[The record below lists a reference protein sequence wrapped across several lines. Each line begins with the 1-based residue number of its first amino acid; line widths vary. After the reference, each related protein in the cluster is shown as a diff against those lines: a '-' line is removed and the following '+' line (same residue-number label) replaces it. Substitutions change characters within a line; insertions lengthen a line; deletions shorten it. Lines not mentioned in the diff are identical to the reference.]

1 MNFLIEKNKIHE
13 TYDILKIDLAKLK
26 VNDDYSIQY
35 DKKPFKK
42 VCANIIK
49 GRDLKRNSYLQIT
62 SIGYSDLTW
71 GIFATIMLH
80 VNGKNEKSIF
90 FAEAILINI
99 NCDERFPITKMTYF
113 ENIII
118 HINNVKKVC
127 YMGKEKY
134 RVNSYVCKS
143 KNVLPI

>member
-99 NCDERFPITKMTYF
+99 NSDERFPITKMTYF

>member
-1 MNFLIEKNKIHE
+1 MNFLTEKNKIHE
-13 TYDILKIDLAKLK
+13 TYDILKIDLAKIK

-35 DKKPFKK
+35 DNKPFKN

-62 SIGYSDLTW
+62 SIGHYDLIW

-90 FAEAILINI
+90 FAAAILINI
-99 NCDERFPITKMTYF
+99 NCDERFPISKMTYF
-113 ENIII
+113 ENNI

-127 YMGKEKY
+127 CMRKEKY
-134 RVNSYVCKS
+134 FVNSYVCKS
-143 KNVLPI
+143 KNLLPI

>member
-13 TYDILKIDLAKLK
+13 TYDILKIDLAKIK

-35 DKKPFKK
+35 DNKPFKN

-62 SIGYSDLTW
+62 SIGHYDLIW

-80 VNGKNEKSIF
+80 VNRKNEKSILF
-90 FAEAILINI
+90 
-99 NCDERFPITKMTYF
+99 C
-113 ENIII
+113 
-118 HINNVKKVC
+118 
-127 YMGKEKY
+127 
-134 RVNSYVCKS
+134 
-143 KNVLPI
+143 